1 MDHKQPYSTYTHRY
15 TQELFA
21 FLIAFI
27 FITNALE
34 NMFDIVETHQ
44 FAPNSLQIECT
55 CLVDNSTLNWVVTKA
70 QCAENGGFLVSAQTC
85 LDHAVLKSF
94 KDRWKLLYVL

>member
-1 MDHKQPYSTYTHRY
+1 MDHNYILPTYRY

-34 NMFDIVETHQ
+34 NMVDIVDTHQ

-55 CLVDNSTLNWVVTKA
+55 CLVDNSTLNWIVNKA
-70 QCAENGGFLVSAQTC
+70 QCAENDGLLVSAQTRMYY
-85 LDHAVLKSF
+85 AVLKSF
-94 KDRWKLLYVL
+94 KDRWKLSTHV